1 LGQPG
6 PSHAIPLAGPG
17 IGRGY
22 LSLVSFDRAVTLVSD
37 PAFVIAAFRTASL
50 LFARSFF
57 KFSHARLGLALAI
70 PDARF

>member
-17 IGRGY
+17 IGRGNH
-22 LSLVSFDRAVTLVSD
+22 SLASFDRAVTLVSE
-37 PAFVIAAFRTASL
+37 PAFVFAAFRTASL
-50 LFARSFF
+50 LVARSFV
-57 KFSHARLGLALAI
+57 KFSLARLVLAIAI